1 MNHFWGRRLLTR
13 EIEAMDCEE
22 GNLPNYKKIAAV
34 EHLSNRIL
42 CHRCGVKTPFFEGQL
57 ADYGYFCIHCLSLG
71 RCDNQQELYLF
82 DQPKAES
89 REVVFSWTGQL
100 TEKQTEIAERI
111 LYHSEK
117 NTILFG
123 R

>member
-34 EHLSNRIL
+34 ERLGNRIL

-71 RCDNQQELYLF
+71 RCDSQQELYLF

-89 REVVFSWTGQL
+89 REVVFSWTG
-100 TEKQTEIAERI
+100 
-111 LYHSEK
+111 
-117 NTILFG
+117 
-123 R
+123 